1 MQNQRINLL
10 FVIESL
16 SGGGAEKVLVT
27 LLRHLNYSKFAVTL
41 CCIVNKG
48 EHIKHIDPRVRYTYL
63 LPNPE
68 HLSKWQKWC
77 YKIKYQLVYK
87 YLPLRWVYE
96 WCIPQG
102 ADVEIA
108 FVEGFTTKL
117 LAHSTN
123 RKAQKLAWL
132 HTDLEKNHW
141 TKIVYRNVEDEEKA
155 YLKYNKIVTV
165 SDAAKDAFKRE
176 FPKINVPLHT
186 LYNPIDSIE
195 INRLSVQPIP
205 VTLPVKK
212 NIRFVSVGRLT
223 VQKAYNRLLR
233 IIYRL
238 QNEGVL
244 MELWL
249 LGEGEERKE
258 LEELIKQ
265 YHLEETV
272 TLWGFQSN
280 PYMYMAQCDS
290 FVCSSICEGYSTA
303 VTEAIILGLPVITT
317 DCAGMSELLK
327 DGEYGLITENS
338 EEALYKGI
346 KKFLDNPDLLTYYK
360 GKARERGMDFSLEA
374 LITPIER
381 LLEK

>member
-1 MQNQRINLL
+1 MKKRSIL

-27 LLRHLNYSKFAVTL
+27 LLRHLDYSKFAVTL
-41 CCIVNKG
+41 CCIVDKG
-48 EHIKHIDPRVRYTYL
+48 EHLKHIDPRVRYTYL

-68 HLSKWQKWC
+68 HLSKWQKWF
-77 YKIKYQLVYK
+77 YKVKYQLVYR
-87 YLPLRWVYE
+87 YLSLRWVYK

-123 RKAQKLAWL
+123 RKARKLAWL
-132 HTDLEKNHW
+132 HIDLEKNHW
-141 TKIVYRNVEDEEKA
+141 TKIVYRNAADEEIV
-155 YLKYNKIVTV
+155 YSRYDKIVTV
-165 SDAAKDAFKRE
+165 SDSVKDAFRRE
-176 FPKINVPLHT
+176 FPNVNTPLCT
-186 LYNPIDSIE
+186 LYNPIDSVE
-195 INRLSVQPIP
+195 IKRLSVQPRS

-212 NIRFVSVGRLT
+212 SIRFVSVGRLT
-223 VQKAYNRLLR
+223 AQKAYNRLFR
-233 IIYRL
+233 IIHRL
-238 QNEGVL
+238 QDEEVTV
-244 MELWL
+244 ELWL

-265 YHLEETV
+265 YHLEKNV

-338 EEALYKGI
+338 EEALYEGI

-360 GKARERGMDFSLEA
+360 RKAMERGADFSLET
-374 LITPIER
+374 LIAPIEK